1 MLGEFPGVGVD
12 AMKLERIQ
20 DIALDSHGNVYLLA
34 KLPDGSSSTFD
45 RIFKFAPAIRH
56 PDGSVTLGDFAGWL
70 GKCDTGA
77 NCNYIDH
84 HSIGYACTDTTC
96 AASGP
101 TGGNLPG
108 QLNQAGAIAMDR
120 NDVLYVADTGNER
133 VQRFSPDGLFAGEAR
148 SESGCENCSGF
159 VLGAFGAAGKLAVNA
174 SHFYV
179 LDSDAE
185 LVHIFEAS
193 VVHSLDNSSAW
204 VEYKSKSN
212 HVGADS
218 FTFKATDGFRNADG
232 TLVESA
238 PATVAIQIARNFR
251 PPIAVDGYAATQE
264 EVAVPLKL
272 EGYDLDRELDMLTY
286 AVFQPPLR

>member
-1 MLGEFPGVGVD
+1 
-12 AMKLERIQ
+12 
-20 DIALDSHGNVYLLA
+20 
-34 KLPDGSSSTFD
+34 
-45 RIFKFAPAIRH
+45 
-56 PDGSVTLGDFAGWL
+56 
-70 GKCDTGA
+70 
-77 NCNYIDH
+77 
-84 HSIGYACTDTTC
+84 
-96 AASGP
+96 
-101 TGGNLPG
+101 LPG

-286 AVFQPPLR
+286 AVFQPPLHGTLSGTPPNLTYTPAEDFAGSDRFLFTVGDGTFTAEPATFTTRPRSCPMPLR